1 VNNVP
6 HLAIPLSISAAAIA
20 RLNRETRRRLPRASR
35 LSVRLSAAIARR
47 LRSSALRDP
56 AFITRPV
63 DLADIQQAC
72 ETYEPRAIVR
82 VEESPYN
89 PADPTAAAVTVA
101 VSVLQ
106 SEEM

>member
-1 VNNVP
+1 MNNVP
-6 HLAIPLSISAAAIA
+6 HLAMPLSIVGGSYRATQQGDTAEVAACVAVICSFERGYREEAPDFGIA
-20 RLNRETRRRLPRASR
+20 
-35 LSVRLSAAIARR
+35 
-47 LRSSALRDP
+47 DP
-56 AFITRPV
+56 AFSTRPV